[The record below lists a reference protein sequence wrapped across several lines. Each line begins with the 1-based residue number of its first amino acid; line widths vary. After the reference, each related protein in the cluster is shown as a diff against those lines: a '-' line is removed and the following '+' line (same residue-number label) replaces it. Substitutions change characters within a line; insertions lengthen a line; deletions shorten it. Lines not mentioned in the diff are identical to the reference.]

1 MMPLLLAVTS
11 CLSASSEPIQ
21 IEERSFEMLI
31 SSEEIEEKI
40 ASVAKAIDIE
50 YAGKDLAIV
59 MVMKGSVCLAA
70 DLIRHIH
77 VPCTLEFV
85 RAQSYGL
92 RGEKRGDLTIT
103 GVDNADIAGKDVLLI
118 DDIFDTGNT
127 LTQVSARLNDLGP
140 KSLKTLVLLV
150 KNVPHVTPKLPDY
163 VLFDIEDRFVIGY
176 GLDYKEMYRGLP
188 AIYVF
193 SQDGS

>member
-1 MMPLLLAVTS
+1 MIPLLLAVTS
-11 CLSASSEPIQ
+11 CLFANADPIQ

-31 SSEEIEEKI
+31 SPEEIEQKI
-40 ASVAKAIDIE
+40 IRVGQQIDIE
-50 YAGKDLAIV
+50 YAGKELAIV
-59 MVMKGSVCLAA
+59 MIMKGSVCLAA

-77 VPCTLEFV
+77 VPCTLESV

-92 RGEKRGDLTIT
+92 RGEKRGDLTIS

-127 LTQVSARLNDLGP
+127 LTQVSARLNELGP

-188 AIYVF
+188 GIYVF
-193 SQDGS
+193 SEGGS